1 MRARD
6 NGGTPTRDDVQR
18 LRAEASPSTAMEAA
32 LEDAEEEENDE
43 HDEEESAEEEE
54 NDEESDEEDEDD
66 AHDEDGGVLS
76 KQDDQHNGKNGR
88 AVFCR
93 TNGWTISASRVE
105 SSRKGVG
112 SLWLFEKSR
121 PASAARPRGG

>member
-66 AHDEDGGVLS
+66 AHDEDDGVLS

-93 TNGWTISASRVE
+93 KNGVRVDNIRIARE
-105 SSRKGVG
+105 E
-112 SLWLFEKSR
+112 FEKG
-121 PASAARPRGG
+121 RGFPVVVRKK

>member
-66 AHDEDGGVLS
+66 DHDAKPPQSPVPPHALTAHPPRNLSSNPLLLLRFEYERGFRRRRLRRRRRRRTAAHGDDG
-76 KQDDQHNGKNGR
+76 
-88 AVFCR
+88 
-93 TNGWTISASRVE
+93 
-105 SSRKGVG
+105 
-112 SLWLFEKSR
+112 
-121 PASAARPRGG
+121 